1 MNLYTHDNI
10 LPNKNSSLSKTE
22 QVSFMFDSISTKY
35 DLLNT
40 ILSFNLD
47 KKWRKKAIL
56 KLLENK
62 PELVLD
68 VATGTADMAI
78 EMAKKSPTSNIIG
91 IDISPKMID
100 IGKQKILS
108 NKLSQKIQLKVA
120 DSLNLP
126 FSDDTFDAVM
136 VSFGIRNFENLD
148 QGLSEILRVLKPTGK
163 LIILEFSTP
172 TNAWFKP
179 FVLFYISII
188 APFIAFIFSKNYKAY
203 YYLNKSIQYF
213 PQGENLKNILEK
225 LGYKN
230 INFQKLN
237 FQICT
242 IYEAKK

>member
-1 MNLYTHDNI
+1 MNLYTHDKV

-22 QVSFMFDSISTKY
+22 QVSFMFDSISSKY
-35 DLLNT
+35 DLLNA

-47 KKWRKKAIL
+47 KKWRKKAIF
-56 KLLENK
+56 KLLEDN
-62 PELVLD
+62 PGLVLD

-78 EMAKKSPTSNIIG
+78 EMAKKSPETNIIG

-108 NKLSQKIQLKVA
+108 NKLSNKIHLKVA
-120 DSLNLP
+120 NSLDLP
-126 FSDDTFDAVM
+126 FTNNYFDAVM

-148 QGLSEILRVLKPTGK
+148 NGLSEILRVLKPSGK
-163 LIILEFSTP
+163 LIIVEFSSP
-172 TNAWFKP
+172 TNAWIKP

-188 APFIAFIFSKNYKAY
+188 APLIAFIFSQNFKAY
-203 YYLNKSIQYF
+203 YYLNKSIQHF
-213 PQGENLKNILEK
+213 PQGDNLKNILLK

-242 IYEAKK
+242 IYEARK